1 MGLLGL
7 LFALFL
13 GQTRGLDPLACGLW
27 PWALRA
33 ALGPWAFGLWGFGLW
48 ALRAALQVLGF
59 GVLRAAFGG
68 GVAYP

>member
-13 GQTRGLDPLACGLW
+13 GQTRGLDPLACG
-27 PWALRA
+27 
-33 ALGPWAFGLWGFGLW
+33 FGLW

-59 GVLRAAFGG
+59 GVLGFWAAFGPCVRLWGLLATRAAFAG